1 MSPGATNI
9 GCMIDLSEW
18 WSSPAVALN
27 VLMIPLAIWAVA
39 VYFVVMIALSSTSGR
54 ELGRF
59 ERRFLEPAPLRDSSA
74 YRPWPRFRD
83 LHLPSAQ
90 AAAQFQRRLLAPV
103 WVLAVVAT
111 LADLYFVA
119 FIISVVRN
127 VAQVPWAVMALVFA
141 SGQPL
146 LATLRF
152 SKYLWRTRAS
162 AEWQVAVAARRL
174 EEAAEGVTGQDVV
187 MARSAE
193 LEAILIRRFRPRS
206 FLRRPVAEH
215 HAWLLRLQ
223 RPIRLRSTAAVR
235 GFDSGADWP
244 AWASRWLDSVAD
256 AFAPRTE
263 DLSPVSADLL
273 VPDHRTSDMIGLRAA
288 NWIGLGT
295 GALGV
300 TLLVLADHP
309 LRVDVLLSGWDTIAG
324 RASVTIAVVL
334 GLLTLIG
341 VKRSDAG

>member
-1 MSPGATNI
+1 
-9 GCMIDLSEW
+9 MIDSSEW
-18 WSSPAVALN
+18 WSNPAVALN
-27 VLMIPLAIWAVA
+27 VLVIPLSSWAVA
-39 VYFVVMIALSSTSGR
+39 VYFVVMIALSSSSGR
-54 ELGRF
+54 QLGKF
-59 ERRFLEPAPLRDSSA
+59 EQRFLEPAPARNPSA

-83 LHLPSAQ
+83 LHLPSAR
-90 AAAQFQRRLLAPV
+90 AAAQFQRKLLAPV
-103 WVLAVVAT
+103 WFLAVIAT

-119 FIISVVRN
+119 FVISIVRN
-127 VAQVPWAVMALVFA
+127 VAQVPWAVAALILA
-141 SGQPL
+141 SGLPL
-146 LATLRF
+146 LTTLRF

-223 RPIRLRSTAAVR
+223 LPIRLRSIAAVR
-235 GFDSGADWP
+235 GFESGVDWP

-256 AFAPRTE
+256 AFASRTE
-263 DLSPVSADLL
+263 ELSPVSADLL

-288 NWIGLGT
+288 NWIVLGM

-309 LRVDVLLSGWDTIAG
+309 LRVDLLWSGWDTIAG
-324 RASVTIAVVL
+324 RASVTIAGVL

-341 VKRSDAG
+341 VKRSDVG